1 MDGVRLPGNG
11 GLMATIAGK
20 LLRALLLLTPNLA
33 LAQQPL
39 PGPASAALAE
49 HRFSNMAVGP
59 VAAPWRV
66 VGLPGQKF
74 PLTRFAIA
82 LSGNTPVLQL
92 QADASYGNLVFDMQG
107 STLPAAVLLRWRWQL
122 ERAPEGTNLRRK
134 DGDDTA
140 LKVCAL
146 FDMPLQGM
154 SFGEQTRLR
163 LARAVSGE
171 ALPSATL
178 CYVWDAKLPIGSALE
193 NVYSARVRYL
203 VVGHGP
209 ARPGQWMAI
218 ERNLTSDFM
227 QAFGHETA
235 VLPPLLALAVGADTD
250 NTGSASVSYVGDL
263 RLLLPSGR

>member
-1 MDGVRLPGNG
+1 MRSVYRYG
-11 GLMATIAGK
+11 
-20 LLRALLLLTPNLA
+20 LA
-33 LAQQPL
+33 LAIVAASGVTLAQGL
-39 PGPASAALAE
+39 PASAADSAGASLWE
-49 HRFSNMAVGP
+49 HRFSAMGAGP
-59 VAAPWRV
+59 VAPPWRV
-66 VGLPGQKF
+66 VGLPGQKM
-74 PLTRFAIA
+74 PLTRFAIVRD
-82 LSGNTPVLQL
+82 GDTPVLRM
-92 QADASYGNLVFDMQG
+92 QAEASYGNLVFDMDAIR
-107 STLPAAVLLRWRWQL
+107 LPAGALLRWRWQL
-122 ERAPEGTNLRRK
+122 ERVPSGADLRRK
-134 DGDDTA
+134 DGDDAA

-178 CYVWDAKLPIGSALE
+178 CYVWDARLPIGSTLE

-203 VVGHGP
+203 VVGQGP

-218 ERNLTSDFM
+218 DRNLASDFM

-250 NTGSASVSYVGDL
+250 NTGSASLSYVGDL